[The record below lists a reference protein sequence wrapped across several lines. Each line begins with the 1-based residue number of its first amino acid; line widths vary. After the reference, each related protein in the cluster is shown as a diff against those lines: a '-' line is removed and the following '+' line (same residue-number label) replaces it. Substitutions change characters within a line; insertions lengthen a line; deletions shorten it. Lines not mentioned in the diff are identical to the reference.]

1 MLESKMTTVL
11 HAMCKDGKYIFQT
24 KIINSTCKHH
34 MGGAFQVDEIEKI
47 LYKY

>member
-24 KIINSTCKHH
+24 KIINSTCKHP
-34 MGGAFQVDEIEKI
+34 MGAFQVDEIEKI